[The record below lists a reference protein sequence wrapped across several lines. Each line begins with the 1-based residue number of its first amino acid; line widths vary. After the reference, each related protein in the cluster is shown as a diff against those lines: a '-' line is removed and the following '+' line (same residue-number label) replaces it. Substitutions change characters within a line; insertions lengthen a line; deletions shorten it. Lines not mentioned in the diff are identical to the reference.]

1 MRSTVVSAWC
11 AGCHRHVAARAWN
24 QDTYLCTECTD
35 KVHLLIRRWS
45 SDKVLQRWPI
55 ETIIHQGVPSG
66 TR

>member
-11 AGCHRHVAARAWN
+11 AGCHRDVAARAWN
-24 QDTYLCTECTD
+24 QDTYLCNTCTD
-35 KVHLLIRRWS
+35 RVHLLIRRWS

-55 ETIIHQGVPSG
+55 DTIIHQGVSSA